1 MSAPQHKNHAIYF
14 VPGLQRGLEVM
25 EILAGEGR
33 PMSVNDIAKRL
44 NTTRSSMFRLTYT
57 LMHLGFIEEV
67 PDTKLIR
74 LGPRVLSIGFAYL
87 ASKDIIEIARPELEV
102 LRDRTNVSAHLA
114 ILDRGDV
121 LYLACVQTRS
131 GFLSAM
137 TVGVRLPAY
146 ATPMGW
152 FLLSGQ
158 SATQLRSLYPE
169 KTLAPLTDQT
179 PRNIADLQRVI
190 AATLQRGYA
199 VSHGGVS
206 PGGSSIAAPLRNREG
221 AVVGAIDISA
231 PDSAFNL
238 AEMETTYVR
247 EVVDA
252 AGRIS
257 ALLGHDGS
265 VQVSTAGVVSAKTAS
280 AAATN

>member
-1 MSAPQHKNHAIYF
+1 MSAPQHKNHAIYL

-25 EILAGEGR
+25 EILASEGR
-33 PMSVNDIAKRL
+33 PMTVNDIAKRL
-44 NTTRSSMFRLTYT
+44 NATRSSMFRLTYT

-67 PDTKLIR
+67 PDTKLVR

-87 ASKDIIEIARPELEV
+87 ASKDLIEIARPELEA
-102 LRDRTNVSAHLA
+102 LRDRTNVSAHLS
-114 ILDRGDV
+114 ILDRRDV
-121 LYLACVQTRS
+121 LYLSCVQTRS

-158 SATQLRSLYPE
+158 SAAALHSLYPE
-169 KTLAPLTDQT
+169 KILPPLTEQT
-179 PRNIADLQRVI
+179 PRSISDLRRLIATAVE
-190 AATLQRGYA
+190 RGYA

-238 AEMETTYVR
+238 AETETRYVR
-247 EVVDA
+247 EVVEA

-257 ALLGHDGS
+257 ALLGHGPGT
-265 VQVSTAGVVSAKTAS
+265 QMPAAAA
-280 AAATN
+280 AAATAIT

>member
-1 MSAPQHKNHAIYF
+1 MSAPQHKNHAIYL

-44 NTTRSSMFRLTYT
+44 NTTRSSMFRLSYT

-67 PDTKLIR
+67 PDTKLVR

-87 ASKDIIEIARPELEV
+87 ASKDLIEIARPELEA
-102 LRDRTNVSAHLA
+102 LRDRTNVTAHLA
-114 ILDRGDV
+114 ILDRRDV
-121 LYLACVQTRS
+121 LYLSCVQTRS

-152 FLLSGQ
+152 FLLSEK
-158 SATQLRSLYPE
+158 SPAELHSIYPE
-169 KTLAPLTDQT
+169 RTLPPLTEQT
-179 PRNIADLQRVI
+179 PRDIGDLRRLIATAVG
-190 AATLQRGYA
+190 RGHA
-199 VSHGGVS
+199 ISHEGVS
-206 PGGSSIAAPLRNREG
+206 AGGSSIAAPLRNRDG

-238 AEMETTYVR
+238 AEIETRYVR
-247 EVVDA
+247 EVVEA

-257 ALLGHDGS
+257 ALLGYGRGT
-265 VQVSTAGVVSAKTAS
+265 Q
-280 AAATN
+280 AARAAVPATVPT